1 MLFVNTVFST
11 TYAPNQKAGMVTVSM
26 DEESLQNLLAAYD
39 NAGYHDLKLT
49 QKLDEVNEIKK
60 INELYFHNFQIKLE
74 ENDISLQLE
83 GVVDA
88 NLRVVKGIP
97 FHPHVK
103 TSGIDASAN
112 VFLYDFN
119 VSNDEKVHLNI
130 CLSGVDTEMSNISYG
145 YGFIADKILA
155 KAFADDYA
163 NSIVQSKVD
172 AAIKLESGGTDCI
185 DITDYVAISYPKF
198 LAPIGLQHTGSD
210 VKDGEIL
217 AYGCPVEKNTVGNE
231 IAVGNGPCETVDYK
245 ITIHTAEDIGNAGTN
260 SKITMSLCGDDIFGM
275 PRCFKENIDGKTGM
289 GDKSFLK
296 IESPYVL
303 VKNLSVNLESD
314 NSGKKPGWYV
324 DSVSVNMKLPNNSV
338 SHYWFPIH
346 NWIGGDDAPT
356 SYTFRQNDNI
366 QVYTFSVE
374 TGNRSHFDHAGTN
387 SYIVAEVCDIKDKC
401 IAFEL
406 DKDGH
411 DDFEAGSNTTYT
423 IMTNETLSNIKS
435 LTLHNVYDGKH
446 PGWYVQDVMYKHYS
460 FPENIDHSL
469 KDGQGFMFRQWLA
482 SGELGGAYYTFDK
495 WYFPRSNDD
504 GILYPVNSSVIIP
517 IEDIYASR
525 YVNDNFGYD
534 IVIKTKDGNHGDPY
548 GTDADIIL
556 TIEGCSGESELF
568 NLNDDVNNFE
578 RGSLD
583 EFRVSTTKNLKGIKK
598 ISIYNKGGGAG
609 PGWNPESIV
618 IIPESYRG
626 EYKDVYAE
634 NPETG
639 KKIGIYNEPFSHT
652 FTTNIGPK
660 ETWTSPENTGCSD
673 ILETFLNPYIYET
686 HPGAYVQ
693 IIGANLDN
701 AQNIEVNLDKKIAP
715 ELITRDYALFHIPEN
730 TPLGDY
736 DWGAVVLNGT
746 VQSVFIHV
754 RGEKPVLDGIAISTA
769 EPGEAFE
776 ASMRNISASSKFYLG
791 DILLKTLSLSNK
803 SVFLQIPRNMENG
816 IYRFRVESNG
826 WDIMYD
832 ETIEIVKSIVPHIAS
847 ISDMIVYTGQ
857 VVEITGKNF
866 GDDLKSMK
874 VVVGDKE
881 AEIKSLKNE
890 KISIRIPSGVSG
902 KNVAIQVIRENVPAP
917 EILTVEIK
925 GIPWFMSFDDPERL
939 WTSDN
944 ADLSYDDIVKYEN
957 IGYSLKIHGDGYKS
971 IVSPVFNTYEI
982 EAFSRELQLD
992 VWIPEDQINPY
1003 WYGDVQM
1010 SVNIPAAGLYNAWVG
1025 QVLLTGLQ
1033 TGWNTLSFELNQDI
1047 YNAIAGDYP
1056 NATITIIL
1064 NTNQNP
1070 DDFRIDNLRFG
1081 GDLNLRST
1089 EHVIAGNVLDI
1100 YSADFM
1106 SFDNINDWIVN
1117 NRDLLFVESPRT
1129 QGLGA
1134 AGLVASGYTEIK
1146 SRSFALSELKFVSNI
1161 ISLDVYV
1168 PNPQPN
1174 DYWVGD
1180 IGLNLSC
1187 PDLGINSMYL
1197 GNVNLTHM
1205 FREEF
1210 NNIQF
1215 TIPEEVVMNLRYG
1228 IGECSFSIYL
1238 NVNNGAGTFLL
1249 DNMGFVNVLEVAG
1262 R

>member
-1 MLFVNTVFST
+1 MVKKFSFIVVIC
-11 TYAPNQKAGMVTVSM
+11 AAICLAASFSPNSDAGMVSISIDGT
-26 DEESLQNLLAAYD
+26 SLQNLLSVYE
-39 NAGYHDLKLT
+39 NSGYHDFGTTEKLENV
-49 QKLDEVNEIKK
+49 DEIKT
-60 INELYFHNFQIKLE
+60 INEYYFSDWKIDLSD
-74 ENDISLQLE
+74 NDLKFDMD
-83 GVVDA
+83 GVLDA
-88 NLRVVKGIP
+88 KARKEVVGIP

-103 TSGIDASAN
+103 TSGISAAANAFFKDFGLSSDGRIHLSVCISDA
-112 VFLYDFN
+112 D
-119 VSNDEKVHLNI
+119 
-130 CLSGVDTEMSNISYG
+130 VDVSNISYG
-145 YGFIADKILA
+145 YGYILN
-155 KAFADDYA
+155 KLVIEGIFDADDII
-163 NSIVQSKVD
+163 NSNAQAAVD
-172 AAIKLESGGTDCI
+172 NALVGLADATNCI
-185 DITDYVAISYPKF
+185 DVTNQVSVGFPEFTELMGISHAGTK
-198 LAPIGLQHTGSD
+198 
-210 VKDGEIL
+210 VENNKIL
-217 AYGCPVEKNTVGNE
+217 AYGCPVEKIMVGDVV
-231 IAVGNGPCETVDYK
+231 AVGDNPCGTVAYNVYVY
-245 ITIHTAEDIGNAGTN
+245 TAGDIGNAGTD
-260 SKITMSLCGDDIFGM
+260 SKVKVSLCGDDVSEETKCIPTGNLNDWTE
-275 PRCFKENIDGKTGM
+275 KGQTSHLLIENST
-289 GDKSFLK
+289 
-296 IESPYVL
+296 VL
-303 VKNLSVNLESD
+303 VENLSVTLESD
-314 NSGKKPGWYV
+314 NTGKKSGWYV
-324 DSVSVNMKLPNNSV
+324 DSVVVDMTLPNNKTF
-338 SHYWFPIH
+338 HYWFPIH
-346 NWIGGDDAPT
+346 TWIGGDDAPT

-374 TGNRSHFDHAGTN
+374 TGDQSRFDHAGTN
-387 SYIVAEVCDIKDKC
+387 ATITVDVCDVNDEC
-401 IAFEL
+401 LSFTL
-406 DKDGH
+406 DKEGY
-411 DDFEAGSNTTYT
+411 DDFEKASRNTYT
-423 IMTNETLSNIKS
+423 VFSSKKLAETKS
-435 LTLHNVYDGKH
+435 LTLHQSNSGSH
-446 PGWYVQDVMYKHYS
+446 PGWYVQDVLYQHYS

-482 SGELGGAYYTFDK
+482 DGETNGTYYTT
-495 WYFPRSNDD
+495 WNSN
-504 GILYPVNSSVIIP
+504 
-517 IEDIYASR
+517 DIYATR
-525 YVNDNFGYD
+525 YVKDNYGYN
-534 IVIKTKDGNHGDPY
+534 IVIKTKDGGSN

-556 TIEGCSGESELF
+556 TLEGCSGEKEFF
-568 NLNDDVNNFE
+568 NLNDDRNNFE
-578 RGSLD
+578 KGEVD
-583 EFRVSTTKNLKGIKK
+583 EFRLLGIKDLKGIKR
-598 ISIYNKGGGAG
+598 IFLQNDGSNDG
-609 PGWNPESIV
+609 PGWAPEYIVVEPIVFNGVNLFYYNSLYEKKPFTQVLNSDDWDWESETLNCPDTKNP
-618 IIPESYRG
+618 
-626 EYKDVYAE
+626 A
-634 NPETG
+634 
-639 KKIGIYNEPFSHT
+639 
-652 FTTNIGPK
+652 
-660 ETWTSPENTGCSD
+660 
-673 ILETFLNPYIYET
+673 FLSNIYET
-686 HPGAYVQ
+686 RPGESVVVN
-693 IIGANLDN
+693 G
-701 AQNIEVNLDKKIAP
+701 VNLDKAKKIEMVLDKIIEP
-715 ELITRDYALFHIPEN
+715 SLVTSRYAIFQIPDA
-730 TPLGDY
+730 TPLGEYNMGTMVID
-736 DWGAVVLNGT
+736 GT

-776 ASMRNISASSKFYLG
+776 ASMRNISVSSKFYLG

-803 SVFLQIPRNMENG
+803 GVFLQIPRNMENG
-816 IYRFRVESNG
+816 IYRFGVESNG
-826 WDIMYD
+826 WDITYD

-881 AEIKSLKNE
+881 AEIKSLNNE

-902 KNVAIQVIRENVPAP
+902 KNIAVQVIRENVPAP
-917 EILTVEIK
+917 EILTIEIK

-944 ADLSYDDIVKYEN
+944 ADLSFDDIVRYEN

-1010 SVNIPAAGLYNAWVG
+1010 SVNIPAAGLYNAWIG

-1033 TGWNTLSFELNQDI
+1033 AGWNTLSFELNQDI
-1047 YNAIAGDYP
+1047 YNAIARDYP

-1081 GDLNLRST
+1081 GDLNLRTT
-1089 EHVIAGNVLDI
+1089 EHVIAGNILDI
-1100 YSADFM
+1100 YLVDFM
-1106 SFDNINDWIVN
+1106 SFDNINDWSVD
-1117 NRDLLFVESPRT
+1117 NRDLLFVESPKT

-1134 AGLVASGYTEIK
+1134 AGVTASGFTEIK

-1215 TIPEEVVMNLRYG
+1215 TIPEEIVMNLRYG

-1249 DNMGFVNVLEVAG
+1249 DNMGFVNILEVAG